1 MHLITDEYDEL
12 ANCTRIYMMVR
23 GQIVQ
28 EFQGVPSET
37 ELASA
42 VEGGYLSELMRS
54 RTLA

>member
-1 MHLITDEYDEL
+1 MHLISDEYDEL
-12 ANCTRIYMMVR
+12 ANWTLIYMMVR

-42 VEGGYLSELMRS
+42 VEGD
-54 RTLA
+54 

>member
-12 ANCTRIYMMVR
+12 ANWTLIYMMVC

-42 VEGGYLSELMRS
+42 VEGD
-54 RTLA
+54 